1 MLKLFCYF
9 TQGDNY
15 QTVSDIPPEKKMV
28 VLFNAVQALAN
39 VHRYYWVWRY
49 SSGWEIKMDHQSCEG
64 YWEKMVGALIAVPAC
79 LHCIYVRNVII
90 RLCEYALMQNRACV
104 WMCAECTVV

>member
-1 MLKLFCYF
+1 MYEILHYSYNIIVTYATYNYSSRFI

-15 QTVSDIPPEKKMV
+15 QTVSDIPPEKRMV

-39 VHRYYWVWRY
+39 VHRYHWVWRY

-64 YWEKMVGALIAVPAC
+64 YWEKMVGALIAVPA
-79 LHCIYVRNVII
+79 HACIKYI
-90 RLCEYALMQNRACV
+90 
-104 WMCAECTVV
+104 